1 MLNMLLMFLP
11 AQDTIMAL
19 EALAEYELKR
29 SARPEANLI
38 AEFTVSGRAD
48 IVRLAL
54 EKKKEKVETNLKVS

>member
-1 MLNMLLMFLP
+1 
-11 AQDTIMAL
+11 MAL